1 MRRVRRGSRRAPSLP
16 FAIALLCGAC
26 KRGTPDADIRLDL
39 IALFPFTEAA
49 QQGELVDLGS
59 PVSEAQL
66 ASGWS
71 REETLPTGE
80 PVAWAEGQRA
90 TVQFAIH
97 EPAARRIVLR
107 CAVPSGGGLFRGFSP
122 VSVRLNGR
130 PVRSVRLGPSF
141 EDVSIVLPI
150 AFQRRGRNAL
160 ELTNPFPHARQH
172 PDGLSHSIACNTIR
186 LVGPEP
192 DGGRHPEVA
201 RNAHPAALV
210 IPASTHVDFFV
221 RLPPGAALVFDPR
234 APDNAH
240 LRVSLATDRV
250 PELTLFDR
258 PAAGP
263 TRLDLTTYATDIA
276 KLSFA
281 ALGEGEVRLL
291 EPRILGREVASRR
304 TTIARARTKP
314 NVLLYVIDTLRA
326 DHLGCYG
333 YSRPTS
339 PHIDALAATGIRFEH
354 AVAQSSWTT
363 PATASI
369 LTGRYPFAHGAT
381 NLGEGMWPDVPTLA
395 EALHGAGYRTAA
407 FVTNGNVA
415 GELGFA
421 RGFETYHYFPEDR
434 KRPGMYLRA
443 DELHARILPWLAE
456 SDRRPFFLYVHAT
469 DPHAP
474 YLPPEGWAERFQDH
488 ENPSA
493 LAQYPDPLQALTRG
507 RVLQTAEN
515 VNYLVS
521 QYDAEVA
528 FLDESIG
535 QFLTELGRLGLSDDT
550 LVVLVADHGEEFHD
564 HGRFSHGRTL
574 YGEVTYVPLIIR
586 LPRGDE
592 GGQHVTPLARQI
604 DILPTVLAH
613 VGVPVPDHVDGR
625 ALLSE
630 QDGASPERH
639 EAFSQ
644 TNLGGPSLAAVE
656 VEGWKI
662 IENAG
667 RVQGAVEVYDLGAD
681 PRETHNLADGAPVL
695 VGYGEQRLAEWRIGG
710 WRPTHR
716 PGVPRPQMDGNTRER
731 LRALGYV
738 D

>member
-1 MRRVRRGSRRAPSLP
+1 M
-16 FAIALLCGAC
+16 AIALLCTAC
-26 KRGTPDADIRLDL
+26 SRETRDGGTRLDL

-49 QQGELVDLGS
+49 EQGDLVDLGS
-59 PVSEAQL
+59 PASKAQL

-71 REETLPTGE
+71 RPETLPTGE
-80 PVAWAEGQRA
+80 AVAWAEGQRA
-90 TVQFAIH
+90 SVEFAVR
-97 EPAARRIVLR
+97 EPAERRVVLR

-130 PVRSVRLGPSF
+130 PVRSVRFGPSF

-150 AFQRRGRNAL
+150 AFQRPGRNTL
-160 ELTNPFPHARQH
+160 ELTNPFLHARQH

-186 LVGPEP
+186 LVGPEV
-192 DGGRHPEVA
+192 GGGTRPGVA
-201 RNAHPAALV
+201 RNPDPGALV
-210 IPASTHVDFFV
+210 IPASAHVDFFV
-221 RLPPGAALVFDPR
+221 RLPPGATLLFDQR

-240 LRVSLATDRV
+240 VTVSIATDRV
-250 PELTLFDR
+250 PERTLFDG
-258 PAAGP
+258 PAVGP

-281 ALGEGEVRLL
+281 AVGEGEVRLL
-291 EPRILGREVASRR
+291 EPRILGREGASRR
-304 TTIARARTKP
+304 TPIARVRTRP

-369 LTGRYPFAHGAT
+369 LTGRYPLAHGAT
-381 NLGEGMWPDVPTLA
+381 TLGEGMWPDVPTLA
-395 EALHGAGYRTAA
+395 EVLHGAGYRTAA

-421 RGFETYHYFPEDR
+421 RGFETYRYFPEDR
-434 KRPGMYLRA
+434 KRAGMYLRA
-443 DELHARILPWLAE
+443 DELHPQIVPWLAE
-456 SDRRPFFLYVHAT
+456 GDRRPFFLYVHAT

-474 YLPPEGWAERFQDH
+474 YLPPDGWADRFRDD
-488 ENPSA
+488 EGLPA
-493 LAQYPDPLQALTRG
+493 LARYPDLLQALTSG

-515 VNYLVS
+515 VSYLVS

-535 QFLTELGRLGLSDDT
+535 QFLGELGRLRLLDDT
-550 LVVLVADHGEEFHD
+550 LIVLVADHGEEFHD

-574 YGEVTYVPLIIR
+574 YGEVTNVPLIIR
-586 LPRGDE
+586 LPGGD
-592 GGQHVTPLARQI
+592 GGGRHVTPLARQI
-604 DILPTVLAH
+604 DILPTVLAQ
-613 VGVPVPDHVDGR
+613 VGVPLPDHVDGH
-625 ALLSE
+625 ALGSDE
-630 QDGASPERH
+630 DGALPEQQ

-644 TNLGGPSLAAVE
+644 TNLGGPSLAAVQ

-667 RVQGAVEVYDLGAD
+667 RVQGGVEVFDLGAD
-681 PRETHNLADGAPVL
+681 PQENHNLADGAPVL
-695 VGYGEQRLAEWRIGG
+695 VGYGEQRLAEWRTGE
-710 WRPTHR
+710 WRPSHR
-716 PGVPRPQMDGNTRER
+716 SAAPRPQLDDNTRER

>member
-49 QQGELVDLGS
+49 QQGELVDL
-59 PVSEAQL
+59 
-66 ASGWS
+66 
-71 REETLPTGE
+71 
-80 PVAWAEGQRA
+80 
-90 TVQFAIH
+90 F
-97 EPAARRIVLR
+97 
-107 CAVPSGGGLFRGFSP
+107 
-122 VSVRLNGR
+122 
-130 PVRSVRLGPSF
+130 
-141 EDVSIVLPI
+141 
-150 AFQRRGRNAL
+150 
-160 ELTNPFPHARQH
+160 
-172 PDGLSHSIACNTIR
+172 DG
-186 LVGPEP
+186 
-192 DGGRHPEVA
+192 
-201 RNAHPAALV
+201 
-210 IPASTHVDFFV
+210 
-221 RLPPGAALVFDPR
+221 
-234 APDNAH
+234 
-240 LRVSLATDRV
+240 
-250 PELTLFDR
+250 

-263 TRLDLTTYATDIA
+263 TRLDLATYATDIA

-395 EALHGAGYRTAA
+395 EALHGAGYRTA
-407 FVTNGNVA
+407 
-415 GELGFA
+415 
-421 RGFETYHYFPEDR
+421 ETYHYFPEDR